1 MSGLT
6 SLSAGNPSPAE
17 PVWVGLPGP
26 ELDGPSAALLEA
38 HQPGGLVLFGRNCV
52 EPVQLS
58 ELVRSIRAI
67 LPRAILAID
76 AEGGRVDRLRNV
88 VAPAPAA
95 SRLATQLP
103 SASIAAGRAV
113 GRALRLFDL
122 DVDFAPVVDLDRG
135 FQGNALDDRC
145 FGNRPE
151 EVVARAR
158 AFLAGLHMTGIGGC
172 LKHYPGLGG
181 AGEDTHHEGS
191 IVRLTREQ
199 LEDDLAPF
207 DALGVY
213 AGAVMIS
220 HAAYPAYDAKEL
232 PATLSPCIHR
242 LLRRRLGGNV
252 LAICDDLEMKAL
264 APWGDLPERTAAA
277 FLAGCDVLPVCRDLE
292 ALPAIAERLA
302 DPALES
308 RQQQAHSRIERYRNR
323 LAALRSPTDSGTPW
337 AERLAEV
344 RTALAALA

>member
-1 MSGLT
+1 MSGLPPM
-6 SLSAGNPSPAE
+6 SPASPAE

-26 ELDGPSAALLEA
+26 ELDAESADLLGR
-38 HQPGGLVLFGRNCV
+38 HQPGGVVLFGRNCV
-52 EPVQLS
+52 APGQLA
-58 ELVRSIRAI
+58 ELVRAIREI

-76 AEGGRVDRLRNV
+76 AEGGRVDRLREV

-95 SRLATQLP
+95 SRLATQPP
-103 SASIAAGRAV
+103 SAAIAAGRAV
-113 GRALRLFDL
+113 GRALRLFDF
-122 DVDFAPVVDLDRG
+122 DVDFAPVADLDRG
-135 FQGNALDDRC
+135 LKGNALDDRC
-145 FGNRPE
+145 LGARPE
-151 EVVARAR
+151 EVVPRAR
-158 AFLAGLHMTGIGGC
+158 AFLAGLHLSGIGGC

-191 IVRLTREQ
+191 VVRLTREE

-207 DALGVY
+207 DALGAF

-220 HAAYPAYDAKEL
+220 HAAYPAYDAKAL

-277 FLAGCDVLPVCRDLE
+277 FLAGCDVLPVCRDLG

-302 DPALES
+302 DPALEA
-308 RQQQAHSRIERYRNR
+308 RHQQAHQRIERYRNR
-323 LAALRSPTDSGTPW
+323 IAALRAPEDAENPW
-337 AERLAEV
+337 DERLAQI
-344 RTALAALA
+344 RTDLAALA

>member
-1 MSGLT
+1 MSP
-6 SLSAGNPSPAE
+6 ASPAE

-26 ELDGPSAALLEA
+26 KLEGPSADLLAA
-38 HQPGGLVLFGRNCV
+38 HQPGGVVLFGRNCV
-52 EPVQLS
+52 DPEQLFD
-58 ELVRSIRAI
+58 LVRAIRTI

-95 SRLATQLP
+95 SRLAAQLP

-135 FQGNALDDRC
+135 HAGNALDDRC
-145 FGNRPE
+145 LGVRPE
-151 EVVARAR
+151 EVVPRAR
-158 AFLAGLHMTGIGGC
+158 AFLAGLHMSGIGGC

-191 IVRLTREQ
+191 VVRLTREE
-199 LEDDLAPF
+199 LDDDLAPF
-207 DALGVY
+207 DALGGF

-220 HAAYPAYDAKEL
+220 HAAYPSYDAKAL

-242 LLRRRLGGNV
+242 LLRRRLGPHV
-252 LAICDDLEMKAL
+252 LAVCDDPEMKAL

-277 FLAGCDVLPVCRDLE
+277 FLAGCDVLPVCRDLA

-302 DPALES
+302 NPALEA
-308 RQQQAHSRIERYRNR
+308 RQAEAHHRIERYRNR
-323 LAALRSPTDSGTPW
+323 IAALRAPEDAEASWD
-337 AERLAEV
+337 ERLAEI
-344 RTALAALA
+344 RTDLAALA

>member
-1 MSGLT
+1 MNAL
-6 SLSAGNPSPAE
+6 SPAE

-26 ELDGPSAALLEA
+26 ELDGPSAGLLAE
-38 HQPGGLVLFGRNCV
+38 HQPGGIVLFGRNCV
-52 EPVQLS
+52 EPEQLFDLVQA
-58 ELVRSIRAI
+58 IRRV

-76 AEGGRVDRLRNV
+76 AEGGRVDRLRQV

-95 SRLATQLP
+95 SFLATQLP
-103 SASIAAGRAV
+103 SSSIAAGRAV

-135 FQGNALDDRC
+135 LKGNALDDRC
-145 FGNRPE
+145 LGTRPE

-191 IVRLTREQ
+191 IVRLNREQ

-207 DALGVY
+207 DALGAF

-220 HAAYPAYDAKEL
+220 HAAYPAYDAKAM

-242 LLRRRLGGNV
+242 LLRRRLGPNV
-252 LAICDDLEMKAL
+252 LAVCDDLEMKAL

-277 FLAGCDVLPVCRDLE
+277 FAAGCDVLPICRDLE

-302 DPALES
+302 DPSLET
-308 RQQQAHSRIERYRNR
+308 RHGEAHNRIERYRNR
-323 LAALRSPTDSGTPW
+323 ITALRAPQDAQASWD
-337 AERLAEV
+337 ERLAEI
-344 RTALAALA
+344 RADLGSLA

>member
-1 MSGLT
+1 MNRT
-6 SLSAGNPSPAE
+6 SPAE

-26 ELDGPSAALLEA
+26 ELEGESAALLEA
-38 HQPGGLVLFGRNCV
+38 HQPGGVVLFGRNCV
-52 EPVQLS
+52 EPVQLFD
-58 ELVRSIRAI
+58 LVQAIRGV

-76 AEGGRVDRLRNV
+76 AEGGRVDRLRHV

-95 SRLATQLP
+95 SHLATRLP

-113 GRALRLFDL
+113 GQALRLFDL

-135 FQGNALDDRC
+135 RKGNALDDRC
-145 FGNRPE
+145 FGSRPE

-181 AGEDTHHEGS
+181 AGEDTHNEGS
-191 IVRLTREQ
+191 IVRLTREE

-207 DALGVY
+207 DALGVF

-220 HAAYPAYDAKEL
+220 HATYPAYDAKEL
-232 PATLSPCIHR
+232 PATLSPCTHR
-242 LLRRRLGGNV
+242 LLRRRLGSNV
-252 LAICDDLEMKAL
+252 LAVCDDLEMKAL
-264 APWGDLPERTAAA
+264 SPWGDLPERTAAA
-277 FLAGCDVLPVCRDLE
+277 FAAGCDVLPVCRDLE

-302 DPALES
+302 DPALEA
-308 RQQQAHSRIERYRNR
+308 RQTEAHNRVERYRNR
-323 LAALRSPTDSGTPW
+323 ISALRASTESPAPW
-337 AERLAEV
+337 DERLAEV
-344 RTALAALA
+344 RAAFAALG

>member
-1 MSGLT
+1 MST
-6 SLSAGNPSPAE
+6 ASSAE

-26 ELDGPSAALLEA
+26 ELEGASADLLAA
-38 HQPGGLVLFGRNCV
+38 HQPGGVVLFGRNCL
-52 EPVQLS
+52 EPVQLFN
-58 ELVRSIRAI
+58 LVQAIRRV

-76 AEGGRVDRLRNV
+76 AEGGRVDRLKSV

-95 SRLATQLP
+95 SLLATRLP

-113 GRALRLFDL
+113 GRALRLFDF

-135 FQGNALDDRC
+135 LKNNALDDRC
-145 FGNRPE
+145 FGTRPE

-191 IVRLTREQ
+191 IVRFTREE
-199 LEDDLAPF
+199 LEADLAPF

-277 FLAGCDVLPVCRDLE
+277 FAAGCDVLPVCRDLE

-302 DPALES
+302 DPALET
-308 RQQQAHSRIERYRNR
+308 RHAEAHARIERYRSR
-323 LAALRSPTDSGTPW
+323 IGALRSATDSPGSF
-337 AERLAEV
+337 AERLAEI
-344 RTALAALA
+344 RADLTALT

>member
-1 MSGLT
+1 M
-6 SLSAGNPSPAE
+6 NPGSPAE

-26 ELDGPSAALLEA
+26 ELDGESADLLAA
-38 HQPGGLVLFGRNCV
+38 HQPGGIVLFGRNCV
-52 EPVQLS
+52 EPVQLFD
-58 ELVRSIRAI
+58 LVQAIRRV
-67 LPRAILAID
+67 LPRTILAID
-76 AEGGRVDRLRNV
+76 AEGGRVDRLRHV

-95 SRLATQLP
+95 SHLAGQLP
-103 SASIAAGRAV
+103 SASIAAGRAI

-135 FQGNALDDRC
+135 LKGNALDDRC
-145 FGNRPE
+145 FGGRPE
-151 EVVARAR
+151 EVVVRAR

-181 AGEDTHHEGS
+181 AGQDTHHEGS
-191 IVRLTREQ
+191 IVRLNREE

-207 DALGVY
+207 DALGTY

-242 LLRRRLGGNV
+242 LLRRRLGPNV
-252 LAICDDLEMKAL
+252 LAVCDDLEMKAL

-277 FLAGCDVLPVCRDLE
+277 FAAGCDILPVCRDLE

-302 DPALES
+302 DPALEA
-308 RQQQAHSRIERYRNR
+308 RQQQAHARIERYRNR
-323 LAALRSPTDSGTPW
+323 ITALRAPTESPSPW
-337 AERLAEV
+337 AERLAEI
-344 RTALAALA
+344 RTSLTALA

>member
-1 MSGLT
+1 M
-6 SLSAGNPSPAE
+6 SPAE

-26 ELDGPSAALLEA
+26 DLDGKSADLLSA
-38 HQPGGLVLFGRNCV
+38 HAPGGIVLFGRNCV
-52 EPVQLS
+52 EPGQLFD
-58 ELVRSIRAI
+58 LVRAIREI

-76 AEGGRVDRLRNV
+76 AEGGRVDRLRGV

-95 SRLATQLP
+95 SHLATRLP

-135 FQGNALDDRC
+135 LTGNALDGRC
-145 FGNRPE
+145 FGTRPE

-158 AFLAGLHMTGIGGC
+158 AFLAGLHMIGIGGC

-191 IVRLTREQ
+191 VVPLTRDQ

-207 DALGVY
+207 DALGVF

-220 HAAYPAYDAKEL
+220 HAAYPAYDANSL

-242 LLRRRLGGNV
+242 LLRRRLGQHV
-252 LAICDDLEMKAL
+252 LAVCDDLEMKAL
-264 APWGDLPERTAAA
+264 SPWGDLPERTAAA
-277 FLAGCDVLPVCRDLE
+277 FLAGCDILPVCRDLE

-308 RQQQAHSRIERYRNR
+308 RHAEAHGRIERYRKH
-323 LAALRSPTDSGTPW
+323 LAQLRSQVEPEIPW

-344 RTALAALA
+344 RTTLAALA